1 MCVSALRLFH
11 ISNIETRKHPLKRK
25 EIPTFER
32 RRTRRT
38 REVRVPVEPRPSRM
52 VGKASTPAFL
62 ERPPQVLPNVS
73 WVHPATA
80 GVQSALMEGDAATA
94 QSLLKELLTCAK
106 GMPAPWGVDAA
117 AHAWVPSRGT
127 PGFSGVR
134 EPLNARPLP
143 PAQTCET
150 HRATHLY
157 TPDEKERAQLLMVM
171 IDAER
176 KRRVRSPS
184 RHQRCASEWGG
195 VGFGKRAHLPS
206 LPQVQQRDRVRSQG
220 AAARCCRGGKGDSHC
235 SPRGWQRVCARRGRG
250 ARKDVQKESGVQL
263 AGTRPHRAHLSCP
276 PAPDAV
282 GAV

>member
-1 MCVSALRLFH
+1 
-11 ISNIETRKHPLKRK
+11 
-25 EIPTFER
+25 
-32 RRTRRT
+32 
-38 REVRVPVEPRPSRM
+38 M

-73 WVHPATA
+73 WVHPAAA

-195 VGFGKRAHLPS
+195 VRCFCLFNRCWKRKTIYRSREGKLP
-206 LPQVQQRDRVRSQG
+206 
-220 AAARCCRGGKGDSHC
+220 K
-235 SPRGWQRVCARRGRG
+235 
-250 ARKDVQKESGVQL
+250 
-263 AGTRPHRAHLSCP
+263 RPPTS
-276 PAPDAV
+276 V
-282 GAV
+282 SSNIYIG

>member
-1 MCVSALRLFH
+1 
-11 ISNIETRKHPLKRK
+11 
-25 EIPTFER
+25 
-32 RRTRRT
+32 
-38 REVRVPVEPRPSRM
+38 M

-73 WVHPATA
+73 WVHPAAA

-195 VGFGKRAHLPS
+195 VRFGKRAP
-206 LPQVQQRDRVRSQG
+206 PTFPAAG
-220 AAARCCRGGKGDSHC
+220 AAAGSSPIAGSSRKVLSRREGRLSLLASWMATCLRSTRSVGSGG
-235 SPRGWQRVCARRGRG
+235 
-250 ARKDVQKESGVQL
+250 
-263 AGTRPHRAHLSCP
+263 
-276 PAPDAV
+276 
-282 GAV
+282 